1 MDKHWA
7 REAVET
13 TGDLA
18 RAKKLQENVR
28 QSPEKEMKSI
38 SRSIEALER
47 ILPAISSCLLTW
59 SNPDSP
65 RKRQGNERQA
75 SRRRAEQVERGG
87 TSEISRAHSTDGQ
100 STLQESTVGRPGSDW
115 QTQPWSPLPFQAAS
129 AHISIAAATSI
140 LASPSAMVS
149 MTPSKNEES
158 RIVHL
163 VRYQHPASALAKS
176 SPSFLPP
183 SLPVCICI
191 FIPLS
196 FPFYEIFSLHVPHLL
211 CIQPIV
217 CAAECTKDA
226 QRAATGRTTLPY
238 PSTPIMPGS
247 WKESTWTLFSR
258 PKEASFSRH
267 LME

>member
-18 RAKKLQENVR
+18 KAKKLQENVR

-75 SRRRAEQVERGG
+75 SRRRAEQVKRGG

-100 STLQESTVGRPGSDW
+100 SPLQESTVGRPGSDW

-163 VRYQHPASALAKS
+163 VRYQHSASALTKS

-183 SLPVCICI
+183 SLS
-191 FIPLS
+191 LS
-196 FPFYEIFSLHVPHLL
+196 TYFSLSPFLSMKFFLYTYRTYFAFNQSYVQRNVRRTHSEQQQVVQHSHIQAHPSCPGVGRSRRGL
-211 CIQPIV
+211 CSPARRKQV
-217 CAAECTKDA
+217 F
-226 QRAATGRTTLPY
+226 RA
-238 PSTPIMPGS
+238 I
-247 WKESTWTLFSR
+247 
-258 PKEASFSRH
+258 
-267 LME
+267 